1 MAESEKTLIDVVNRL
16 SEKLDGYDK
25 RFSSISSDISKVQS
39 QVDLAMHS
47 IRVLQKEQVQ
57 VLLVKP
63 VAVGGGSSASANS
76 TGVMGPAPTSSPSIS
91 SLAIQPQ

>member
-39 QVDLAMHS
+39 QVDLTMHS
-47 IRVLQKEQVQ
+47 IRVLQKEQ

>member
-1 MAESEKTLIDVVNRL
+1 MAESEKTLIDAVNRL
-16 SEKLDGYDK
+16 SEKLDVYDK

-47 IRVLQKEQVQ
+47 IQVLQKEQ

-76 TGVMGPAPTSSPSIS
+76 TGVMGPAPTSAPSIS